1 MGGFMIRVVATIVLV
16 AVIVAGSWV
25 LLHRDQIEHPI
36 DAIDLAKQQLS
47 QFQVASPSNSPVF
60 LGSPGPVSNEPVV
73 RIATFKLTGYETAL
87 KSPDLSLI
95 TDICRRYDAIA
106 LQGLDGKDD
115 RWLKSLVAAMS
126 SKSDSC
132 EYHFIADLSAN
143 DSRSTQLAI
152 VFNRRTL
159 DLDPMHWYTVNDPDQ
174 LLQRPPLVGWF
185 RTRMPNPQESF
196 TFSLVNV
203 ELAASRPDLE
213 LAYLGDL
220 YRAIR
225 DDGRGE
231 DDVIIAGD
239 FNSGDRGF
247 ESAKKRAGLIW
258 VVSNTPTDIKR
269 KAQYDNLLFNENST
283 VEYTQSGG
291 VFDFVRCYNL
301 RLDNASRLSE
311 RMPVW
316 AEFSAIEGR
325 QIGRIANGS
334 DVSPAVIH

>member
-1 MGGFMIRVVATIVLV
+1 MIRVAITIILV

-25 LLHRDQIEHPI
+25 LLHRDQIEYPS
-36 DAIDLAKQQLS
+36 DAVDLAKQQLS
-47 QFQVASPSNSPVF
+47 AFQVSSSSSPSVFRTSPQ
-60 LGSPGPVSNEPVV
+60 PVDEEPVI
-73 RIATFKLTGYETAL
+73 RIASFKLTGYETSL
-87 KSPDLSLI
+87 TSPDLALI
-95 TDICRRYDAIA
+95 ADICRRYDAIA
-106 LQGLDGKDD
+106 LQGLDGGDD
-115 RWLKSLVAAMS
+115 RWLQSLVAAIN
-126 SKSDSC
+126 SKSGPS
-132 EYHFIADLSAN
+132 EYHFITDRSAGDARLN
-143 DSRSTQLAI
+143 QLAI

-174 LLQRPPLVGWF
+174 LLHRPPLVGWF
-185 RTRMPNPQESF
+185 RTRMPNPEESF

-203 ELAASRPDLE
+203 ELAERRPDLE

-231 DDVIIAGD
+231 DDVILAGD

-247 ESAKKRAGLIW
+247 ESARKRAGLVW
-258 VVSNTPTDIKR
+258 VISNTPTDIKR
-269 KAQYDNLLFNENST
+269 KTQSDNLLFNETST
-283 VEYTQSGG
+283 VEYTRCGG

-325 QIGRIANGS
+325 QVGRVAIGSGS
-334 DVSPAVIH
+334 PSVVH